1 MAIEGGPARMTFPD
15 PLTPILTPDSIAVI
29 GASEDTNK
37 TGGRA
42 VHYLRHFGFEGT
54 VWPVNPNRTQI
65 QGLEALPSVRDL
77 PVAADLAIIAVPGD
91 GALTAVRECAARG
104 IRAAIVTASGFG
116 ETGQAGRAVEQA
128 MLEAARLHGM
138 RLVGPNSQGIAHFGA
153 ATVASFSSLFLTT
166 APADGPIAIVSQS
179 GSMSVVPYC
188 LLRDLGL
195 GVRYSIATGNQV
207 DLGVGDF
214 AGAVLRDPTIRL
226 VLLYMESIADPV
238 PLARAARLARERDVP
253 IVAVKAGWSKRGT
266 TAALSHTGAL
276 VTEDRVVQAFF
287 ERHGIWRV
295 HDADELVEAAPLY
308 LAGWRP
314 KGRRVMVLT
323 DSGAS
328 AVTMADHAQSVGL
341 EMASPSAATQTNLA
355 KILPGFA
362 STSNPVDMT
371 SALRTA
377 PGLFAQVLEQ
387 VANDGSAD
395 LYAIA
400 FPASGAGYDV
410 PGLARMAADF
420 AAASNAPVALAVP
433 QPGIARAFRDAGL
446 PTFGG
451 EAVLLRALAQLA
463 AHCEMLR
470 KKPPGESCGP
480 PVTTSEQ
487 DGRTLSEADAL
498 GRLAAAGLPVV
509 AHQRCADLD
518 QAVSAARKLG
528 PVVAMKGCSP
538 NVRPQERA
546 SPDRAL
552 DLRPASGGRRVCPY
566 STTARVTRRAVRW
579 HHRRHNAAWIR
590 VRAGC
595 TPRSGVRSGWFSL
608 GRVDATSRPWTTPS
622 CCYRRSPRR
631 RWPKHSP
638 DYAAP
643 RDGRVFAV
651 SRPPTSTPCVSW
663 TVQLA
668 TVFADSEDL
677 LSVDLNPGYRRPARR
692 GRDHRRC
699 IDGGVVTDAARTS
712 RE

>member
-1 MAIEGGPARMTFPD
+1 MTFPD

-328 AVTMADHAQSVGL
+328 AVMMADHAQSVGL

-538 NVRPQERA
+538 NVAHKSEHRLIGLSISGQQAVEDEFARIQQRLGSLDAQSDGIIVATMLRGFEFALGARRDPVFGPVVLVGEGGRYVE
-546 SPDRAL
+546 AL
-552 DLRPASGGRRVCPY
+552 DNTVLLLPPI
-566 STTARVTRRAVRW
+566 TTAEVAEALARLRGAARW
-579 HHRRHNAAWIR
+579 QGIRGEPAAD
-590 VRAGC
+590 
-595 TPRSGVRSGWFSL
+595 
-608 GRVDATSRPWTTPS
+608 VDAL
-622 CCYRRSPRR
+622 CQL
-631 RWPKHSP
+631 
-638 DYAAP
+638 
-643 RDGRVFAV
+643 
-651 SRPPTSTPCVSW
+651 

-677 LSVDLNPGYRRPARR
+677 LSVDLNPVIVGPR
-692 GRDHRRC
+692 GEGAIIADALM
-699 IDGGVVTDAARTS
+699 VVS
-712 RE
+712 